1 MIDRRRT
8 RGWGPSVCTGRA
20 RGGLAALVVTGGLLG
35 GVGSA
40 VASSDQ
46 WSSAGG
52 NLQNTRSQAGE
63 TTLSVGNV
71 AALEKKWEFTTG
83 GDVSATPA
91 VDGDTVYFPDR
102 AGNLYAVDEL
112 TGQQRWR
119 SSIGAASGVPGDY
132 ARATPALA
140 GNKVIVG
147 TQGPFG
153 GGGKVLA
160 GNKDTGA
167 GLWRTTLDTHPAAQP
182 QALLLRL
189 ARVGP
194 PEPSG

>member
-1 MIDRRRT
+1 MIDRRRS
-8 RGWGPSVCTGRA
+8 RGWVPSRGGCSERV
-20 RGGLAALVVTGGLLG
+20 RGGLAALVVTGALLA
-35 GVGSA
+35 GVGNA
-40 VASSDQ
+40 AASSDQ
-46 WSSAGG
+46 WTSAGG
-52 NLQNTRSQAGE
+52 NLENTRSQAGE

-102 AGNLYAVDEL
+102 TGNLYAVDKV

-119 SSIGAASGVPGDY
+119 SSIAGATGVPGDY

-140 GNKVIVG
+140 GNKLIVG

-153 GGGKVLA
+153 GGGK
-160 GNKDTGA
+160 
-167 GLWRTTLDTHPAAQP
+167 
-182 QALLLRL
+182 
-189 ARVGP
+189 
-194 PEPSG
+194 